1 MSVDVVKNEGRIR
14 YRAAQRG
21 FRVMRTRGLECKRRQ
36 EAGAGIYVL
45 FDQATNVVLPAATLA
60 DIAEFLQDR
69 DRTRRRQLH

>member
-1 MSVDVVKNEGRIR
+1 MLLKTKAAFDT
-14 YRAAQRG
+14 AQRNAG